1 MKNFRT
7 NAGVQ
12 KLLHN
17 LLLRISIFPALS
29 RSEGEKRRGPGNET
43 DTVSQYVTL
52 LTSNFI
58 RNSKER
64 VI

>member
-1 MKNFRT
+1 MKNVHT

-29 RSEGEKRRGPGNET
+29 RSEGEKRRCPGNEA

-58 RNSKER
+58 KNSKER